1 MGASAIANYHIN
13 KQTKMLQQMI
23 PIMIDLKALFTG
35 ISSDIS
41 GRVGEDDKRDIGVMS
56 RALHIMISDF
66 RAWFEIL
73 KSQESDVQNS
83 GSTGAVL
90 DNIASTLYQVLSDG
104 NT

>member
-1 MGASAIANYHIN
+1 MGASAIANYRIN

-23 PIMIDLKALFTG
+23 PIMIDLKSLFAG

-41 GRVGEDDKRDIGVMS
+41 GGVGEDDKRDIGLMS

-73 KSQESDVQNS
+73 KSQESNVHNS
-83 GSTGAVL
+83 GNTGAVL
-90 DNIASTLYQVLSDG
+90 DNIASTLYQVLNDR